1 MAKIKAA
8 DLESA
13 VKDIL
18 ADYADDVTKSME
30 KITKEITK
38 KGVEAVKGESEAK
51 FGVAKTRKKKYA
63 RTWTS
68 KTESKVGY
76 STGTIYNTQPGLP
89 HLLEYG
95 HVTRNGTGR
104 SYGQVAGSAH
114 ISTVEKELIRLF
126 EEEVRAKI

>member
-1 MAKIKAA
+1 MAKIKAS

-18 ADYADDVTKSME
+18 SDYADDVSNSME

-38 KGVEAVKGESEAK
+38 KGVEALKGESESK
-51 FGVAKTRKKKYA
+51 FGVSNRKKKYA

-68 KTESKVGY
+68 KTESKIGY
-76 STGTIYNTQPGLP
+76 SSGTIYNTQPGLP

-95 HVTRNGTGR
+95 HVLRNGTGR
-104 SYGQVAGSAH
+104 NYGHVAGREH
-114 ISTVEKELIRLF
+114 IATVENELIRLF
-126 EEEVRAKI
+126 EEEVRTKL